1 MDNVVVG
8 GHIDD
13 LQSVVKVKGD
23 GLRVGG
29 APLFH
34 LQGPVDGLSCE
45 ESWKAEEDG
54 EHFDCEAVRC
64 KTSLY
69 TGALIVTRKLS
80 IHVNTQISLFFES
93 PQEKSILL
101 EIACLAVCVQCLL
114 HTKSNCRVGTMQPWK
129 IK

>member
-13 LQSVVKVKGD
+13 LQSVVEVKCD
-23 GLRVGG
+23 GLCVGG

-54 EHFDCEAVRC
+54 EHLDCEAVRC

-69 TGALIVTRKLS
+69 TATGALIVTRKLS

-93 PQEKSILL
+93 PQEKSLL
-101 EIACLAVCVQCLL
+101 LGIACLADCVHCLL
-114 HTKSNCRVGTMQPWK
+114 HTKST
-129 IK
+129 